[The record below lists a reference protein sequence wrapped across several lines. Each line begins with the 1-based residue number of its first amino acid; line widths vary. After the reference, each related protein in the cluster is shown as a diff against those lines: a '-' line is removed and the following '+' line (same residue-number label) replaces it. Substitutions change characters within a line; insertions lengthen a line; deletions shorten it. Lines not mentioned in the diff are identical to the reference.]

1 MMVEIELDTLVILWF
16 MVGLLFGLFLSLVTQ
31 R

>member
-1 MMVEIELDTLVILWF
+1 MVEIELDTLTAMWF
-16 MVGLLFGLFLSLVTQ
+16 MLGLLFGLFLSLVTD